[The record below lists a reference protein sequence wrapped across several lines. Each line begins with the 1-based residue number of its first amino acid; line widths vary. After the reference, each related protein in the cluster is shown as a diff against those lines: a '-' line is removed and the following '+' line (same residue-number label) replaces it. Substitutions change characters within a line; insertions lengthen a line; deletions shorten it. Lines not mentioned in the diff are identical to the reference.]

1 MPRALSIKF
10 DNTYM
15 DLYDEL
21 PESKLLYDEE
31 FSYLLDAVKQNGVC
45 VVDFLT
51 LTPKELARLIQRSIN
66 EVFRFQQLLVH
77 EYNEKYLE
85 ICEKKLYQPR

>member
-31 FSYLLDAVKQNGVC
+31 FSYLLDAVKQKWCLRRRFFNTHSEGIGKANTK
-45 VVDFLT
+45 VD
-51 LTPKELARLIQRSIN
+51 K
-66 EVFRFQQLLVH
+66 
-77 EYNEKYLE
+77 
-85 ICEKKLYQPR
+85 